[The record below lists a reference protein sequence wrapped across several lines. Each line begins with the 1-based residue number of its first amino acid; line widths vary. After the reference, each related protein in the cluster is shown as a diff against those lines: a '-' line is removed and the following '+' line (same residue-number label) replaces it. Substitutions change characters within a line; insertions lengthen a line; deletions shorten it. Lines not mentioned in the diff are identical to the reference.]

1 MSTTSRPRPRHAAPR
16 RRPPTPEGRHLAKG
30 KPLAAGKH
38 LARQPRRVSRHL
50 ARVLTVG
57 AVAVAAYAGSMTGVL
72 GPDQP
77 ASAMSL
83 PPAVVEYERS
93 HRIPYTHCWKQ
104 SGRGNWSYRGAWRTG
119 GRCPRGTIRVG
130 RDGVVGPMVLH
141 RQPLITGISSS
152 CRWTAAEWKIIR
164 VESGG
169 NVRANNPRSTAF
181 GLGQLLYENRV
192 AYIGKSEHRDTGTTN
207 KCIQLRA
214 FRAYVRDR
222 YGNINNAVAFWNRN
236 HWY

>member
-1 MSTTSRPRPRHAAPR
+1 MNTRSSSNLK
-16 RRPPTPEGRHLAKG
+16 GRHVAKR
-30 KPLAAGKH
+30 KPPANGKH
-38 LARQPRRVSRHL
+38 LAHRPGRVSRHL
-50 ARVLTVG
+50 ARVLTVA
-57 AVAVAAYAGSMTGVL
+57 AVAVVAYAGSMTGVL

-77 ASAMSL
+77 ASARSL

-104 SGRGNWSYRGAWRTG
+104 DGRGHWFYRGAWRTG

-130 RDGVVGPMVLH
+130 RNGVRGPMVVH
-141 RQPLITGISSS
+141 RRPLGTGISSN
-152 CRWTAAEWKIIR
+152 CHWTAAEWRIIR
-164 VESGG
+164 AESGG

-192 AYIGKSEHRDTGTTN
+192 AYIGTSERRDTGTTN
-207 KCIQLRA
+207 KCMQLRA

-222 YGNINNAVAFWNRN
+222 YGNIGNALAFWKRNR
-236 HWY
+236 WY